1 MNRLSFRNLIKLLS
15 ITFFGFAALPV
26 AAQDDSGL
34 GDIVIPRQQLPLCFG
49 FSDVSDPSALA
60 ICAALNLRENVKARE
75 LSEQWVRSEP
85 DSPAAQFA
93 LAEVLLTVEG
103 NMPRALFHLNR
114 AEELTPYSS
123 LEEAFES
130 GNVQWHYLTISQLS
144 YVHQLMGDLPLA
156 DGHSSTG

>member
-1 MNRLSFRNLIKLLS
+1 MNRLSYRDLIKLLS
-15 ITFFGFAALPV
+15 ITFFWFATLPV

-34 GDIVIPRQQLPLCFG
+34 GDIMIPRQQLPLCLG
-49 FSDVSDPSALA
+49 SSDVSDPSALA

-103 NMPRALFHLNR
+103 NMPRALFGGR
-114 AEELTPYSS
+114 FSPRCAKSPK
-123 LEEAFES
+123 
-130 GNVQWHYLTISQLS
+130 
-144 YVHQLMGDLPLA
+144 
-156 DGHSSTG
+156 